1 MAPPIITPDGSPVQ
15 GPLGLLAKAAWQ
27 VLLVAGLASLAL
39 GIVVFAWPE
48 ETLLVV
54 GVLFGLYL
62 LVIGI
67 VQLIAAFGTHSTAA
81 LRVLAFISGAI
92 CVLLGL
98 LCFRSAAQSLLL
110 LAIWIGIGWLFRG
123 ITQLAAAISD
133 PLMPARG
140 WQAFAGAANTLAGV
154 LLMVWPVGSITALA
168 VLAGCWLVILG
179 LVEIVRAT
187 LARGGPKIT
196 PGGVSPPAGALG
208 RCPAGARPHGWAGAR
223 ARHGRGT
230 GGARHGHGVSRA
242 RGVTGAGRS
251 RSGRWRR
258 PVAPG

>member
-1 MAPPIITPDGSPVQ
+1 MVSPIINPDGSPVR
-15 GPLGLLAKAAWQ
+15 GPLGMLAKAAWQ

-39 GIVVFAWPE
+39 GIVVFSWPK
-48 ETLLVV
+48 ETLMVV

-67 VQLIAAFGTHSTAA
+67 VQLVAAFGTHATTA

-98 LCFRSAAQSLLL
+98 LCFRSAAQSVLL

-123 ITQLAAAISD
+123 ITQLFAAISD

-140 WQAFAGAANTLAGV
+140 WQAFAGVANTLAGV

-179 LVEIVRAT
+179 LIEIAT
-187 LARGGPKIT
+187 AIRLR
-196 PGGVSPPAGALG
+196 
-208 RCPAGARPHGWAGAR
+208 
-223 ARHGRGT
+223 
-230 GGARHGHGVSRA
+230 SRA
-242 RGVTGAGRS
+242 KEIPSGV
-251 RSGRWRR
+251 
-258 PVAPG
+258 

>member
-1 MAPPIITPDGSPVQ
+1 MTARRGWGSFSAPDSEEFAAVSPPTITPEGTPIQ
-15 GPLGLLAKAAWQ
+15 GPLGQLAKAAWQ
-27 VLLVAGLASLAL
+27 VLLAAGVVSLGL
-39 GIVVFAWPE
+39 GIVVFVWPH

-67 VQLIAAFGTHSTAA
+67 VQLVAAFGTHATTA

-98 LCFRSAAQSLLL
+98 LCFRSAVQSLVL

-140 WQAFAGAANTLAGV
+140 WQAFAGVANTVAGV
-154 LLMVWPVGSITALA
+154 LLMVWPVGSITALT

-179 LVEIVRAT
+179 LVEIVTAVQVRGRAK
-187 LARGGPKIT
+187 RI
-196 PGGVSPPAGALG
+196 PAG
-208 RCPAGARPHGWAGAR
+208 
-223 ARHGRGT
+223 
-230 GGARHGHGVSRA
+230 V
-242 RGVTGAGRS
+242 
-251 RSGRWRR
+251 
-258 PVAPG
+258 

>member
-1 MAPPIITPDGSPVQ
+1 MVPPIVTPDGSPIQ
-15 GPLGLLAKAAWQ
+15 GPLGMLAKAAWQ

-67 VQLIAAFGTHSTAA
+67 VQLVAAFGTHVTTA
-81 LRVLAFISGAI
+81 LRVMAFISGAL

-98 LCFRSAAQSLLL
+98 LCFRSAVRSLVL
-110 LAIWIGIGWLFRG
+110 LALWIGIGWLFRG

-140 WQAFAGAANTLAGV
+140 WQAFAGVANTLAGV
-154 LLMVWPVGSITALA
+154 LLLVWPVESIAALA

-179 LVEIVRAT
+179 LIEIVTAVQVR
-187 LARGGPKIT
+187 
-196 PGGVSPPAGALG
+196 
-208 RCPAGARPHGWAGAR
+208 
-223 ARHGRGT
+223 
-230 GGARHGHGVSRA
+230 SRA
-242 RGVTGAGRS
+242 KQIP
-251 RSGRWRR
+251 SGI
-258 PVAPG
+258 

>member
-1 MAPPIITPDGSPVQ
+1 MVSPIINPDGSPVR
-15 GPLGLLAKAAWQ
+15 GPLGILAKAAWQ

-39 GIVVFAWPE
+39 GIVVFSWPK
-48 ETLLVV
+48 ETLMVV

-67 VQLIAAFGTHSTAA
+67 VQLVAAFGTHATTA

-98 LCFRSAAQSLLL
+98 LCFRSAAQSVLL

-123 ITQLAAAISD
+123 ITQLFAAISD

-140 WQAFAGAANTLAGV
+140 WQAFAGVANTLAGV

-179 LVEIVRAT
+179 LIEIAT
-187 LARGGPKIT
+187 AIRLR
-196 PGGVSPPAGALG
+196 
-208 RCPAGARPHGWAGAR
+208 
-223 ARHGRGT
+223 
-230 GGARHGHGVSRA
+230 SRA
-242 RGVTGAGRS
+242 KEIPSGV
-251 RSGRWRR
+251 
-258 PVAPG
+258 

>member
-1 MAPPIITPDGSPVQ
+1 MVSPIITPDGSPVR

-27 VLLVAGLASLAL
+27 VLLVAGLVSLAL
-39 GIVVFAWPE
+39 GIIVFVWPKQ
-48 ETLLVV
+48 TLLVV

-67 VQLIAAFGTHSTAA
+67 VQLVAAFGTHATPA

-123 ITQLAAAISD
+123 ITHLAAVISD
-133 PLMPARG
+133 PDMPARG

-154 LLMVWPVGSITALA
+154 LLMVWPVGSIAALTI
-168 VLAGCWLVILG
+168 LAGCWLVILG
-179 LVEIVRAT
+179 LVEIVTAFR
-187 LARGGPKIT
+187 
-196 PGGVSPPAGALG
+196 V
-208 RCPAGARPHGWAGAR
+208 
-223 ARHGRGT
+223 RGT
-230 GGARHGHGVSRA
+230 AKRIPSGV
-242 RGVTGAGRS
+242 
-251 RSGRWRR
+251 
-258 PVAPG
+258 